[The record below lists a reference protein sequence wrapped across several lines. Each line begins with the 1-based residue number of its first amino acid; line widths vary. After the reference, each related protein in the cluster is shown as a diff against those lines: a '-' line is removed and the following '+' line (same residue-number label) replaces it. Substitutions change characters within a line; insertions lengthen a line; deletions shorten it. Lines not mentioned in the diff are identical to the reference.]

1 MENFDMENALDLIV
15 RRGDAATRRNYK
27 EAPNIAE
34 AIVREHRKHWDTI
47 HHDNFESQDHQGPIG
62 ELSKTRNHRGST
74 LELVIWA
81 LVIACLIYLS
91 VFVFGPFL
99 KKIFF

>member
-1 MENFDMENALDLIV
+1 MENFDMENA
-15 RRGDAATRRNYK
+15 RPARGNYGTILTT
-27 EAPNIAE
+27 PE

-47 HHDNFESQDHQGPIG
+47 HHVNFKSQDHQGPIG

-91 VFVFGPFL
+91 IFVFGPFL
-99 KKIFF
+99 KKIFL